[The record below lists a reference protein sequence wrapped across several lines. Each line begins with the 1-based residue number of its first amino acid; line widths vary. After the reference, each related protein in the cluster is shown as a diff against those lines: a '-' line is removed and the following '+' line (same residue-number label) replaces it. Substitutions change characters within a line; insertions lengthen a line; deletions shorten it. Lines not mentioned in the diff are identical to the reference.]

1 MAKSSKTKLPKTVAG
16 IKIPKGLRKSGVLET
31 LVGSQAGRQLLAD
44 AIMAAATAAASVLA
58 GKAVRSV
65 AQAHGDTA
73 RPAREGSGGGSGDGP
88 GGAIAGLITEAA
100 EAMLSPRSEAP
111 EGERTEGRKPKKK
124 GSEAGAPKSLH
135 S

>member
-1 MAKSSKTKLPKTVAG
+1 MAKGSKTKLPKTVAG

-58 GKAVRSV
+58 GKAVASA
-65 AQAHGDTA
+65 AQAQEGTA
-73 RPAREGSGGGSGDGP
+73 RPAQKGREGGAGDGP

-111 EGERTEGRKPKKK
+111 ESEKTESRKPKKK